1 MKFNSLLSRY
11 QRGTRSYKLLPV
23 PTARTQKNPPKRA
36 SFYGNNGS
44 FILRFRSRSGYEIN
58 LSQRQAVEVALG
70 DTSISRL
77 WPAQRLELYGH
88 NRTANNGSVGC

>member
-1 MKFNSLLSRY
+1 MKELSRY
-11 QRGTRSYKLLPV
+11 QHGTRSHKVLPV

-36 SFYGNNGS
+36 SFYGNTGPFFCDS
-44 FILRFRSRSGYEIN
+44 AADRSGYEIN
-58 LSQRQAVEVALG
+58 RGQRQAIEVALG
-70 DTSISRL
+70 DTSTPRL